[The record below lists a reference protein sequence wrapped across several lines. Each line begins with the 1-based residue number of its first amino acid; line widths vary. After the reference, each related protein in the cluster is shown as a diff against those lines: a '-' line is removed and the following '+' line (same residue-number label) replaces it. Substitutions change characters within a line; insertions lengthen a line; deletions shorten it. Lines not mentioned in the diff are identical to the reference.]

1 MFKFTVKR
9 ILLMIPSVIV
19 ITLLT
24 FLIMANS
31 SGSPGAIAL
40 GIKAKPEDIA
50 AYNHEIGYDRPGD
63 GALWGI
69 PVESVPRRPGY
80 QL

>member
-40 GIKAKPEDIA
+40 GIKAKP
-50 AYNHEIGYDRPGD
+50 
-63 GALWGI
+63 
-69 PVESVPRRPGY
+69 
-80 QL
+80 

>member
-40 GIKAKPEDIA
+40 GIKAKPETSLPITTRLA
-50 AYNHEIGYDRPGD
+50 MTAR
-63 GALWGI
+63 
-69 PVESVPRRPGY
+69 
-80 QL
+80 